1 MRLCVPRERN
11 IVCITVPWTLQTAQA
26 HSRPLNNH
34 FLKKENSEEKKQ
46 GRKKEETRSSKL
58 GKRRQSGPEANG
70 SVEAKSDNLQAYN

>member
-34 FLKKENSEEKKQ
+34 FLKKENSEEKNKEE
-46 GRKKEETRSSKL
+46 RKKKQEAVNQEREGSQDQ
-58 GKRRQSGPEANG
+58 RQMA
-70 SVEAKSDNLQAYN
+70 Q